1 MNTMQRS
8 WQLLTVL
15 LLTLAPL
22 WNVREGQGAEPLV
35 RAGDRVALLG
45 GTLIESLQARG
56 DVETNFQLLGSDL
69 QVRFRNVGWSGD
81 DCYGSARRVFG
92 GPAEGYAR
100 LLQDLR
106 AAKPTLVVVGY
117 GFAEASNGVSA
128 ARRFE
133 TGLRQLATDLQK
145 MDCRLV
151 FMLPFRM
158 PGVKTVDYEE
168 SVAIVR
174 KGVSSV
180 ATATSSATIDPQ
192 ASLAPLGRDGFDEA
206 GLRMSSAGSRRLGD
220 FIAASLLGADPK
232 QFSTEQFSEP
242 QYAELA
248 ALVAE
253 KDAMFFHSYRP
264 MNETYL
270 FLFRKHEQGNNA
282 VETEQF
288 AARVEAA
295 DELIWQRATEL
306 RPR

>member
-1 MNTMQRS
+1 MMNTMVRFR
-8 WQLLTVL
+8 QLSTVCL
-15 LLTLAPL
+15 LALVSL
-22 WNVREGQGAEPLV
+22 WNNQEGQGAEPLV

-56 DVETNFQLLGSDL
+56 DLETNFQLVGSDL
-69 QVRFRNVGWSGD
+69 RVRFRNVGWSGD

-100 LLQDLR
+100 LLQDLQ
-106 AAKPTLVVVGY
+106 AAKPTLVLVGY

-133 TGLRQLATDLQK
+133 TGLQKLATDLQK
-145 MDCRLV
+145 MNCRIV
-151 FMLPFRM
+151 FMLPFRI

-180 ATATSSATIDPQ
+180 AVATSSTTIDPQ
-192 ASLAPLGRDGFDEA
+192 SSLAPLGQDGFDDA
-206 GLRMSSAGSRRLGD
+206 GLRLSTVGSRRLGD
-220 FIAASLLGADPK
+220 FIAASLLGTNPM
-232 QFSTEQFSEP
+232 QFNGLQVNET
-242 QYAELA
+242 QYGELA

-288 AARVEAA
+288 AERVEAA
-295 DELIWQRATEL
+295 DESIWQRAAQL
-306 RPR
+306 GP